1 MPTFDLIV
9 RNGMVVSERGTT
21 QVDLAIEGG
30 VFAEISHGIV
40 GSAREELDLD
50 GRYVL
55 PGTIDPHVHFNEPGR
70 GDWEGWETGSAALAA
85 GGATACVEMPLNA
98 HPPTLDA
105 ASFAEKVAIASRKS
119 RVDFGLWGGLTPT
132 NLKSLQELADCG
144 VVGFKAFMS
153 NSGMDD
159 FFHVDDFTLFE
170 GMQIAAS
177 LGLPVAV
184 HAENDGI
191 TQGLARQ
198 AALLGRTRARD
209 YLASRPIVAEL
220 EAIGRAITFAEET
233 GCSLHVVHVS
243 SGRGVALIAAAQER
257 GVDVSC
263 ETCPHYL
270 AFDDDDVERIGALA
284 KCAPPL
290 RDDATREDLW
300 STLLAGDVD
309 MISSDH
315 SPAPPEMKQGAD
327 FFAIWGG
334 IEGCQ
339 HLLPALITE
348 GISRGLT
355 MADIARLTSSN
366 VARRFLLAEKG
377 GIVVGKDADFSWG
390 TTREPRPIPTG
401 DVRYRHPESVWN
413 GFAMGYGV
421 EGTAVRGRVIFR
433 DGQFTGEPHG
443 RLLKPERSE
452 DPAWPFDARD

>member
-9 RNGMVVSERGTT
+9 RNGTVVSERGATR
-21 QVDLAIEGG
+21 VDLATEDG
-30 VFAEISHGIV
+30 VFAEISHEIT

-50 GRYVL
+50 GRTIL

-70 GDWEGWETGSAALAA
+70 GDWEGWETGSSALAA
-85 GGATACVEMPLNA
+85 GGGTACLEMPLNA

-105 ASFAEKVAIASRKS
+105 ASFAEKVAIAGRKS
-119 RVDFGLWGGLTPT
+119 RVDFGLWGGLTLA
-132 NLKSLQELADCG
+132 NLTSLQELAECG

-159 FFHVDDFTLFE
+159 FLHVDDFTLFE

-198 AALLGRTRARD
+198 AIRLGRTKAGD

-263 ETCPHYL
+263 ETCLHYL
-270 AFDDDDVERIGALA
+270 VFDGDDVERIGALA

-348 GISRGLT
+348 GISRGLA

-366 VARRFLLAEKG
+366 VARRFLLAKKG

-390 TTREPRPIPTG
+390 SSQDPCPIPSEE
-401 DVRYRHPESVWN
+401 VRYRYPKSAWDSY
-413 GFAMGYGV
+413 AMGYQV
-421 EGTAVRGRVIFR
+421 EGTAVHGRVIFR
-433 DGQFTGEPHG
+433 DGQFTGDPHG
-443 RLLKPERSE
+443 RLLKPERS
-452 DPAWPFDARD
+452 DVPAWPFDGRD